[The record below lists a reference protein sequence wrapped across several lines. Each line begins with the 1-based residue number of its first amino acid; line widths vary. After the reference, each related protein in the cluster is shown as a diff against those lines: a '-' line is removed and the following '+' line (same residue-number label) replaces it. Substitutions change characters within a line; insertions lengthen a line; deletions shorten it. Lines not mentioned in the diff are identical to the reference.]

1 MIAHVSSLFQSVWTF
16 IHDVSSYITSQ
27 GLEKF
32 LQDDVIM
39 KSFERRNAFRFQIEI
54 KYLCQTIGKL
64 IEGFVRNFLDASKL
78 QIMCEWRHFKMF
90 HQFLFNLVVRLHIR
104 YGESLE
110 NVASF
115 LIKLSTDDE
124 MPLIFVDIMEF
135 GSFLKQNKI
144 FQNILISA
152 LVWNKFAR
160 IVYVRVGM
168 SLNIVL
174 ICF

>member
-1 MIAHVSSLFQSVWTF
+1 
-16 IHDVSSYITSQ
+16 
-27 GLEKF
+27 
-32 LQDDVIM
+32 M
-39 KSFERRNAFRFQIEI
+39 KSFERRNGFRFQIEI
-54 KYLCQTIGKL
+54 KYLRQTIGEL
-64 IEGFVRNFLDASKL
+64 IEGFVRYFLDASKL

-90 HQFLFNLVVRLHIR
+90 HQFFFDLVVRLHIR

-124 MPLIFVDIMEF
+124 MPLIFVDTVEF

-152 LVWNKFAR
+152 LMWNKFAR
-160 IVYVRVGM
+160 IVYV
-168 SLNIVL
+168 
-174 ICF
+174 